1 MSDTPSQSVPTSTA
15 ASEMTPA
22 DCGHKLKE
30 LFPALF
36 GADKPLPL
44 KLRIQADIQE
54 RAPGVFTKAVLSSFL
69 RRHTG
74 SYAYLIG
81 LTKATQRF
89 DLDGQPAGDLTDEH
103 RQAASDELKR
113 RRSVKEAQRE
123 EQEQQIRQRAGL
135 LRDFERTTLTQ
146 ANFCA
151 LKGIAPEA
159 LEGLLAQAR
168 QDRIDHPEMLAPKRQ
183 APGPGRK
190 PGGPRRPEGQA
201 RPDRADRPDRR
212 PDQRPRGPRQGEA
225 HPASG
230 PKKG

>member
-168 QDRIDHPEMLAPKRQ
+168 QDRIDHPEMLAPNARPQ
-183 APGPGRK
+183 AQVANLAAHADQKAK
-190 PGGPRRPEGQA
+190 PVQTEPTVLTAAQTNAHAAPVRRRPPGLWPQK
-201 RPDRADRPDRR
+201 D
-212 PDQRPRGPRQGEA
+212 
-225 HPASG
+225 
-230 PKKG
+230 